1 MLRFVYR
8 HRESGA
14 TVLAALALIVALGST
29 DAYATVKTFMLGTG
43 NTADRPTTVTAAMAP
58 TWPTTGSQRLLQ
70 LTNSNTIAGA
80 TALGLNVAAG
90 HAPFTVNSGAK
101 VANLNAD
108 KLDGADST
116 GFYQTGSTVAD
127 STLFDGQDYQRVI
140 NDARPKVSMSYSYRG
155 VSSGFSR
162 NFTSPGG
169 YQLFTLNGSA
179 YAQNSGG
186 AFLAL
191 CVVLDGNVTNAC
203 AQIAVNEGLS
213 HKALIP
219 QPALLNVP
227 LGFHTVTL
235 TTGTTTLTNN
245 DDFYSLSI
253 LGVNPN

>member
-1 MLRFVYR
+1 MLRIVSR
-8 HRESGA
+8 HRA

-29 DAYATVKTFMLGTG
+29 NAYATVKTFMLGTG
-43 NTADRPTTVTAAMAP
+43 NTADRPTTVTAATAP

-70 LTNSNTIAGA
+70 LTNNNTTAGA

-90 HAPFTVNSGAK
+90 HAPFTVSSGTK

-108 KLDGADST
+108 KLDGVDSI

-140 NDARPKVSMSYSYRG
+140 DAARPKVSMSYSFKG
-155 VSSGFSR
+155 VSGGFSQ

-179 YAQNSGG
+179 YAQDSGG
-186 AFLAL
+186 AFLGL
-191 CVVLDGNVTNAC
+191 CVLLDGHVTDAC
-203 AQIAVNEGLS
+203 ARVAVNEGLS

-219 QPALLNVP
+219 QPALINVP
-227 LGFHTVTL
+227 LGFHTVAL
-235 TTGTTTLTNN
+235 ATGTTTLTNN
-245 DDFYSLSI
+245 DDYYSLTI
-253 LGVNPN
+253 IGVNPN